1 MEEQEQTT
9 KKELITS
16 RESRDGDFGI
26 APVRMI
32 GNLGKDAE
40 MSYTPGGKAV
50 TRFSLAVWNG
60 KNNDTRWFSCTC
72 WDDLAEEAGTKLRKG
87 MRVEVAGRL
96 SFRLWQ
102 GKDLYDINANWIQIL
117 LKKQEQA
124 VSLVE
129 ESPADIEADRAWQI
143 AHNVENTPF

>member
-1 MEEQEQTT
+1 MEEQTE
-9 KKELITS
+9 KKELISS

-60 KNNDTRWFSCTC
+60 KNNDTRWFGVTV
-72 WDDLAEEAGTKLRKG
+72 WEDLAEEAATKLRKG

-117 LKKQEQA
+117 VRPEPVA
-124 VSLVE
+124 VTTEIV
-129 ESPADIEADRAWQI
+129 DIEADRAWQI
-143 AHNVENTPF
+143 AHANLENTPF